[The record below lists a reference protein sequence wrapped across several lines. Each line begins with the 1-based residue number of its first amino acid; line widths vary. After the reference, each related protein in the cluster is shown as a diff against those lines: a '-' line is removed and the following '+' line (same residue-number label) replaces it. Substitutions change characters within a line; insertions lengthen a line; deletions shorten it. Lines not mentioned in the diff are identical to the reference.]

1 MDTALLLTFLSEN
14 TQGEGYTV
22 FDWSD
27 LIAVSEHAREEL
39 GALKT
44 NGYAVIKY
52 SDESEVCLCVTASGR
67 AAAAAAKRSES
78 VSSEVGE
85 ENVSSPASKPSL
97 WERIKTA
104 VIAAIFGI
112 FGGAV
117 GGAVIYLILSKV

>member
-1 MDTALLLTFLSEN
+1 MDTAPLLTFLSEN

-22 FDWSD
+22 FDWFD

-52 SDESEVCLCVTASGR
+52 SDESEVCLSVTASGR
-67 AAAAAAKRSES
+67 AAAKRTES
-78 VSSEVGE
+78 VSSEGGE
-85 ENVSSPASKPSL
+85 ESASSPASKPSL

>member
-1 MDTALLLTFLSEN
+1 MDTAPLLTFLSEN

-67 AAAAAAKRSES
+67 AAAAAA
-78 VSSEVGE
+78 
-85 ENVSSPASKPSL
+85 
-97 WERIKTA
+97 RIKTA

>member
-1 MDTALLLTFLSEN
+1 MDTAPLLTFLSEN

-67 AAAAAAKRSES
+67 AAAKRSES

-85 ENVSSPASKPSL
+85 ENASSPASKPSL